1 MSLQRVA
8 APDVMPA
15 LESYSAIIDV
25 RSPSE
30 FAEDHLPGAINW
42 PVLDDEE
49 RRIVGTL
56 YKQVSA
62 FEARKRGAA
71 LVARRIA
78 DHIDRWV
85 APVDKH
91 WRPLVYCWR
100 GGDRSGT
107 MSWFLDR
114 IGLRTSVIDGG
125 YKAYRNQVR
134 EDLDTWPARF
144 QWRVLCGK
152 TGSGKTRLLH
162 ALARQ
167 GAQVLDLEGLA
178 VHRGSV
184 LGLPPGETQPSQKML
199 DSRIWQALRRFDP
212 TRPVY
217 VESESKKLGQRWL
230 PEELIARMRADG
242 RCVLVEMSDEARLQ
256 LLLEDYDHLHRD
268 PENFCRLL
276 GALVELRGR
285 ERVQQWQAQSRAGQT
300 AAVFMDLM
308 LQHYD
313 PGYMSSLAQHFVGL
327 AAARRLVLADGG
339 EASLSDAA
347 RQLIADEG

>member
-1 MSLQRVA
+1 MQ
-8 APDVMPA
+8 A
-15 LESYSAIIDV
+15 LDRYSAIIDV

-30 FAEDHLPGAINW
+30 FAEDHLPGAVNW

-78 DHIDRWV
+78 EHIDQWV

-91 WRPLVYCWR
+91 WKPLVYCWR

-114 IGLRTSVIDGG
+114 IGFRTQVIDGG

-134 EDLDTWPARF
+134 EDLENWPARF
-144 QWRVLCGK
+144 EWRVICGK

-184 LGLPPGETQPSQKML
+184 LGLPPGEVQPSQKML
-199 DSRIWQALRRFDP
+199 DSRIWQALRSFDP
-212 TRPVY
+212 ARPVF

-230 PEELIARMRADG
+230 PESLIDRMRAHG
-242 RCVLVEMSDEARLQ
+242 RCILVEMSDEARLQ

-276 GALVELRGR
+276 DALVELRGR
-285 ERVQQWQAQSRAGQT
+285 ERVKQWQALARTGET
-300 AAVFMDLM
+300 ATVFLELM
-308 LQHYD
+308 RLHYD
-313 PGYMSSLAQHFVGL
+313 PGYMSSLGQHFEGL
-327 AAARRLVLADGG
+327 KNARVLELADGG
-339 EASLSDAA
+339 AASLAA
-347 RQLIADEG
+347 AAAELTAGEG

>member
-8 APDVMPA
+8 APDAVQA
-15 LESYSAIIDV
+15 LEQYSAIIDV

-30 FAEDHLPGAINW
+30 YAEDHLPGAINW

-62 FEARKRGAA
+62 FDARKRGAA

-78 DHIDRWV
+78 DHIDQWV

-114 IGLRTSVIDGG
+114 IGFRTLVLDGG
-125 YKAYRNQVR
+125 YKAFREQVR
-134 EDLDTWPARF
+134 LDLDQWPVRF
-144 QWRVLCGK
+144 EWRVLCGK

-162 ALARQ
+162 ELARQ

-199 DSRIWQALRRFDP
+199 DSRIWQALRGFDP
-212 TRPVY
+212 ARPVY

-230 PEELIARMRADG
+230 PEQLIARMRSHG
-242 RCVLVEMSDEARLQ
+242 ICILVEMDEDARLQ
-256 LLLEDYDHLHRD
+256 LLLEDYDHLHRE

-276 GALVELRGR
+276 GGLIELRGR
-285 ERVQQWQAQSRAGQT
+285 ERVQQWQAQSRAGET
-300 AAVFMDLM
+300 ATVFRDLM
-308 LQHYD
+308 QQHYD
-313 PGYMSSLAQHFVGL
+313 PGYMASLAQHFEGLATARVLNLPDGGPSSL
-327 AAARRLVLADGG
+327 AAAAQALLAQ
-339 EASLSDAA
+339 EV
-347 RQLIADEG
+347 

>member
-8 APDVMPA
+8 VPDALQA

-25 RSPSE
+25 RSPAE
-30 FAEDHLPGAINW
+30 YAEDHLPGAVNW

-78 DHIDRWV
+78 DHLDQWV

-114 IGLRTSVIDGG
+114 VGFRAQVIDGG

-134 EDLDTWPARF
+134 EDLETWPDRF
-144 QWRVLCGK
+144 EWRVLCGK

-162 ALARQ
+162 ELARQ

-199 DSRIWQALRRFDP
+199 DSRIWQALRGFDP
-212 TRPVY
+212 SRPVH

-230 PEELIARMRADG
+230 PEALIARMRAHG
-242 RCVLVEMSDEARLQ
+242 RCVLVEMSDDARLQ

-276 GALVELRGR
+276 DGLVELRGR
-285 ERVQQWQAQSRAGQT
+285 ERVKQWQAQARAGET
-300 AAVFMDLM
+300 AAVFRDLM
-308 LQHYD
+308 QQHYD
-313 PGYMSSLAQHFVGL
+313 PGYMSSLAQHFEGL
-327 AAARRLVLADGG
+327 KAARTLVLADGG
-339 EASLSDAA
+339 AASLAA
-347 RQLIADEG
+347 AAAELIAAEG